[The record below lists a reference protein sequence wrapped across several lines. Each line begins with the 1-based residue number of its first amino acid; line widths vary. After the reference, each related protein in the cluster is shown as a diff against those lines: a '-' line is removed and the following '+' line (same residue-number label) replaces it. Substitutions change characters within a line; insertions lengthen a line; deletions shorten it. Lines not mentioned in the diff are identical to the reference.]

1 MADVY
6 VDKTTTVSDDTGA
19 AFSATW
25 IIALVVVV
33 GLILFAVF
41 YWGQPRTTVVDT
53 SPGINIQTP
62 APAPSTSTPS
72 VIPIPIPASPGPSC
86 PSGAPGP
93 SGPAGPAGP
102 SGAPGAPG
110 ASGAPA
116 PSGE

>member
-6 VDKTTTVSDDTGA
+6 VDKTTTVSDDTGT

-53 SPGINIQTP
+53 NPGINIQTP
-62 APAPSTSTPS
+62 APAPTTTTPS
-72 VIPIPIPASPGPSC
+72 VIPIPIPGGS
-86 PSGAPGP
+86 GP
-93 SGPAGPAGP
+93 SGPPGPSGPAGP

-110 ASGAPA
+110 APGASGGSA